1 MPVKEYVLDAN
12 ALVRLYRN
20 APGANTV
27 ERLVREA
34 KAGKARLSISVAN
47 LGEVLYVLSRYILPD
62 EATRFVEETR
72 DAVQAHSI
80 DQPASLAAAMLR
92 IRYKLGFADCFA
104 AELALRIGATL
115 VTADPDFER
124 LGKQLKVLSL
134 PRHVQ

>member
-1 MPVKEYVLDAN
+1 MKGYVLDAN

-20 APGANTV
+20 APGADTV
-27 ERLVREA
+27 ERLVRQA

-47 LGEVLYVLSRYILPD
+47 LSEVLYILSRYVRPD
-62 EATRFVEETR
+62 EALRFMEKTR
-72 DAVQAHSI
+72 DAVQAISI
-80 DQPASLAAAMLR
+80 DERASLDAAMLR
-92 IRYKLGFADCFA
+92 VRYKLGFADCFA

-124 LGKQLKVLSL
+124 LGKQLKVLEL